1 MVETQKNSFFIMFT
15 GKFLFACSYERSWDT
30 ESAVGLLN
38 ALKKIKKRGI
48 VKVEK
53 VTFGQIKFEMRKLFL
68 NCDVW
73 KEEGKN

>member
-1 MVETQKNSFFIMFT
+1 M
-15 GKFLFACSYERSWDT
+15 
-30 ESAVGLLN
+30 GLLN